1 MIIKLLPYIF
11 VILYLSVGFVPY
23 LGSLDKYATQYL
35 FLSGLNILVLGYL
48 FSLRV
53 NIKEIF
59 KKKIFNLY
67 SFFFLFGITS
77 SLYAFNT
84 TEVYVSSL
92 RIFVYLMSIFNL
104 FFLIKKLKNIP
115 NFICLAFILI
125 SLIEVTYILYS
136 FFSLYNFENYY
147 RSPELRGFT
156 GNINIAAFSILLKL
170 PYSFFIIQ
178 KIKKHQ
184 LLIGTS
190 FYFIIISTIFL
201 LGSRGANLAVLIIT
215 LSLIS
220 SVFLFLKGLKN
231 KVKKVSPVVLGL
243 LLAIIFNSIAFYDN
257 SISVSK
263 TAIDISMDSTSE
275 RLRYYSQAFETFWE
289 NPVKGIGLGN
299 WKIHSIKL
307 DSKNIVDYVVPYH
320 VHNDFLQFAAELG
333 VIGITTYLFI
343 LFFSTLNFYKLLLNN
358 KLRLNQKIFVLSA
371 LLSMLVYIIDSN
383 LNFPYPRPIV
393 YMPVILYLS
402 LSMNLTYIKD
412 E

>member
-1 MIIKLLPYIF
+1 MRFKILPYIF

-35 FLSGLNILVLGYL
+35 YLSGVNILVLGYL
-48 FSLRV
+48 FSLKV
-53 NIKEIF
+53 NVKEIF
-59 KKKIFNLY
+59 KNKIFNLY
-67 SFFFLFGITS
+67 SFFFLFGITT
-77 SLYAFNT
+77 SLYAFNP

-92 RIFVYLMSIFNL
+92 RIFVYLLSIFNL
-104 FFLIKKLKNIP
+104 FFLIKKIKNIP
-115 NFICLAFILI
+115 DFI
-125 SLIEVTYILYS
+125 SLVFIVILLIEATYILYS
-136 FFSLYNFENYY
+136 FFSLYDFTNYY

-156 GNINIAAFSILLKL
+156 GNINIAAFSLLLKL
-170 PYSFFIIQ
+170 PYSFFILQ
-178 KIKKHQ
+178 KIKKYH
-184 LLIGTS
+184 LLISTS

-201 LGSRGANLAVLIIT
+201 LGSRGANLSVLIIT
-215 LSLIS
+215 VSLII

-231 KVKKVSPVVLGL
+231 KLKKVSPVVLGL

-263 TAIDISMDSTSE
+263 SAIDITTDSTSE
-275 RLRYYSQAFETFWE
+275 RLRYYSQALETFWK

-333 VIGITTYLFI
+333 VIGIITYLFI
-343 LFFSTLNFYKLLLNN
+343 LFFSTLNFYNLLLNY